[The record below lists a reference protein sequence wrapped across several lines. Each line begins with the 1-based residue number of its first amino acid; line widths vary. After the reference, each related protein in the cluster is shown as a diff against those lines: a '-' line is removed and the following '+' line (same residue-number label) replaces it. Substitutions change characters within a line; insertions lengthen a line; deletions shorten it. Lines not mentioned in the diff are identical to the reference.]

1 MGRKWPAACVKV
13 EQRSPAPK
21 KRPREEEP
29 EKAETPE
36 KQEEPGG
43 AENKEE
49 KRKPE
54 KAESKEKPEALKKVN
69 DGKNDKPA
77 RAPKKGNLPPP
88 GKDVWKDVHTQVMKL
103 AKESKPG
110 LRNAWEKASQA
121 GSQQAK
127 REFYYH
133 VFLLDPAV
141 SKKAVHKESLERLQ
155 EKETTT
161 KGWMTAYQVGVLQG
175 AGPAHPDSKDLCH
188 AACEGLKERPHEV
201 EKWAA
206 KGVKQYYAEKGLNTE
221 QTKVKESTTKASQH
235 VEDLATEDFQRV
247 EEALSVKPEKAV
259 EEPEKAAGEE
269 ETGEQKYK
277 EALKA
282 AKKALASLGS
292 AVDKSSFLLKQTQ
305 AKKPEMAS
313 NAQLQSS
320 IDQLEEVE
328 SRNLKLKNA
337 RLADLSSYKN
347 ELEKPEMAEKHLQ
360 SLADLK
366 KTCEEGTKA
375 VQKDM
380 APHKLWAKNAG
391 IAWIAKMV
399 GKFQQRSGRS
409 IA

>member
-1 MGRKWPAACVKV
+1 M
-13 EQRSPAPK
+13 
-21 KRPREEEP
+21 
-29 EKAETPE
+29 
-36 KQEEPGG
+36 
-43 AENKEE
+43 
-49 KRKPE
+49 
-54 KAESKEKPEALKKVN
+54 
-69 DGKNDKPA
+69 
-77 RAPKKGNLPPP
+77 
-88 GKDVWKDVHTQVMKL
+88 
-103 AKESKPG
+103 
-110 LRNAWEKASQA
+110 
-121 GSQQAK
+121 
-127 REFYYH
+127 
-133 VFLLDPAV
+133 FLLDPAV

-161 KGWMTAYQVGVLQG
+161 KRRMTAYQVGVLQG
-175 AGPAHPDSKDLCH
+175 ADPADPDFKDLCQ

-206 KGVKQYYAEKGLNTE
+206 KGVKQYYAEKELNTE

-235 VEDLATEDFQRV
+235 VEDLATEDFQRF
-247 EEALSVKPEKAV
+247 EEALSVKPEKRQFMLGGKRPGKAV

-292 AVDKSSFLLKQTQ
+292 AVDKSSFLLKQMQ

-347 ELEKPEMAEKHLQ
+347 ELEKREMAEKHLQ

-391 IAWIAKMV
+391 IA
-399 GKFQQRSGRS
+399 
-409 IA
+409 

>member
-1 MGRKWPAACVKV
+1 M
-13 EQRSPAPK
+13 
-21 KRPREEEP
+21 
-29 EKAETPE
+29 
-36 KQEEPGG
+36 
-43 AENKEE
+43 
-49 KRKPE
+49 
-54 KAESKEKPEALKKVN
+54 
-69 DGKNDKPA
+69 
-77 RAPKKGNLPPP
+77 
-88 GKDVWKDVHTQVMKL
+88 WKDVHTQVMKL
-103 AKESKPG
+103 AKEGKPG

-175 AGPAHPDSKDLCH
+175 ADPSHPDFKDLCQ
-188 AACEGLKERPHEV
+188 AACEGLKDRPHEV
-201 EKWAA
+201 EKR
-206 KGVKQYYAEKGLNTE
+206 AEKELNTE
-221 QTKVKESTTKASQH
+221 QTKAKESTTKASQH
-235 VEDLATEDFQRV
+235 VEDLATEGFQRV
-247 EEALSVKPEKAV
+247 EEALSVKPEKRQFMLGGKRPGKAV

-292 AVDKSSFLLKQTQ
+292 AVDKSSFLLKQMQ

-347 ELEKPEMAEKHLQ
+347 EREKPEMAEKHLQ

-391 IAWIAKMV
+391 IA
-399 GKFQQRSGRS
+399 
-409 IA
+409 

>member
-1 MGRKWPAACVKV
+1 MARKRPAACVKL
-13 EQRSPAPK
+13 EQSSPALQ

-29 EKAETPE
+29 EKAE
-36 KQEEPGG
+36 
-43 AENKEE
+43 NKEE
-49 KRKPE
+49 QEKPE
-54 KAESKEKPEALKKVN
+54 KAESKEGKEKPEKAESQEKPEDPKKVS
-69 DGKNDKPA
+69 DDKDKKPA
-77 RAPKKGNLPPP
+77 KATKKGTLPPP

-103 AKESKPG
+103 AKEGKPG

-175 AGPAHPDSKDLCH
+175 ADPADPDFKDLCL

-206 KGVKQYYAEKGLNTE
+206 KGVKQYYAEKELNTE
-221 QTKVKESTTKASQH
+221 QTKVKESTTRASQH
-235 VEDLATEDFQRV
+235 VEDLETEDFQHV
-247 EEALSVKPEKAV
+247 EETLSVKPEKRQFMLGGKKSVKAV
-259 EEPEKAAGEE
+259 EESEKAEE
-269 ETGEQKYK
+269 KENEEQKYK
-277 EALKA
+277 DALKA

-320 IDQLEEVE
+320 IEQLEEVE
-328 SRNLKLKNA
+328 SRNLKLKND
-337 RLADLSSYKN
+337 RLAELSSYKN
-347 ELEKPEMAEKHLQ
+347 ELEKPEMAEKHLEG
-360 SLADLK
+360 LADLK
-366 KTCEEGTKA
+366 KACEEGTKA

-391 IAWIAKMV
+391 IA
-399 GKFQQRSGRS
+399 
-409 IA
+409 